1 MEQQSEWSKSFTL
14 KEQASILKRT
24 FKFARPYAATFFFAV
39 IFSIALAV
47 INVYM
52 PQILQYFM
60 DHYLQTKSATMR
72 ILYLFAGLYF
82 ATSIIKA
89 FIWFGQWYLYA
100 VASIKTLNRIRVILF
115 EKLQQLGIRYFD
127 QTPAGS
133 IVSRVTNDTETLY
146 DFWNVFMMVLTGI
159 LSLVSSFVAMYAL
172 DKKIALVNLA
182 FLPLLILIIVTY
194 QRLSSKIYRQ
204 MRERLSELNT
214 KLNEYI
220 SGMHIIQQFRQENRL
235 KKSFEKTNT
244 EYLRTRYAM
253 IKTNTLLL
261 APIINFLYAI
271 GLSISLTMFGFQA
284 THTVL
289 EVGMIY
295 AFTTYVQNFFR
306 PMTQVMDSLSTYTDG
321 LVAASRILKLMDTQE
336 LIPEQKNLED
346 AKITRGKIEFKHVSF
361 SYDGKNQVLKD
372 ISFVADENQTVAL
385 VGHTGSGKSSI
396 INVLMRFYEFEEGQ
410 ILIDGRDIRD
420 YTYKELREKIGLVLQ
435 DPFMFYGTIADNIR
449 LLNPDITDEEI
460 IHAAKFVQA
469 DQFIEELDGDYQAK
483 VIEKG
488 AAYSSGQRQL
498 ISFARTVVTNPKILI
513 LDEATA
519 NIDTETESHIQ
530 QGLQNMRQ
538 NRTTIAIAHRL
549 STIRDA
555 DLILVLDKGRIV
567 ERGNHEE
574 LLAKDGLYAQ
584 MYALQASGEE
594 I

>member
-24 FKFARPYAATFFFAV
+24 FKFARPFAATFFFAV

>member
-24 FKFARPYAATFFFAV
+24 FKFARPFAATFFFAV

-235 KKSFEKTNT
+235 KKSFENTNT
-244 EYLRTRYAM
+244 KYLRTRYAM

-420 YTYKELREKIGLVLQ
+420 YTYKELRDKIGLVLQ

-449 LLNPDITDEEI
+449 LLNPDITDEEM

>member
-14 KEQASILKRT
+14 KEQASILKRI
-24 FKFARPYAATFFFAV
+24 FKFARPFAATFFFAV

-244 EYLRTRYAM
+244 KYLRTRKAM

-420 YTYKELREKIGLVLQ
+420 YTYKELRDKIGLVLQ

-449 LLNPDITDEEI
+449 LLNPDITDEEM

>member
-24 FKFARPYAATFFFAV
+24 FKFARPFAATFFFAV

-82 ATSIIKA
+82 GTSIIKA

-244 EYLRTRYAM
+244 KYLRTRYAM

-420 YTYKELREKIGLVLQ
+420 YTYKELRDKIGLVLQ

-449 LLNPDITDEEI
+449 LLNPDITDEEM